1 VRAAVR
7 NILLFALSPIL
18 LLAAGCGGGSS
29 SPGSNNNPI
38 PTSGQNVQSIAVNSG
53 PLNNYA
59 NGVFTS
65 VTVCVPGSSNCQ
77 TINDV
82 LVDTGSSGLRLL
94 SSALTLSLPQQTASG
109 GSPVVECFQ
118 FLDGVTWGPVRAAD
132 IKLAG
137 EQASSVPIQVIG
149 DPGFPTVPSSCT
161 SAGAPEDTLQKLL
174 ANGILGISPFRQD
187 CGPACAI
194 SGSGNPGLYYICPAS
209 GCTQTQEGLAQ
220 QLQNPVWM
228 FSQDNNGLVVAL
240 PSVPATGAP
249 SLSGSLIFGVS
260 TQSNNALGSAKVFTL
275 DANGNITTSFRG
287 QSYTNSFID
296 TGSNGIFFLTS
307 TITGIPTC
315 PSPNSGF
322 YCPSST
328 QNLSA
333 TQIGANGTS
342 ANVSFSVANADT
354 LFATPNFA
362 FNDLAG
368 TNAGVFDWGL
378 PFFFGHD
385 VFMGIEGQS
394 SPAGLGPFWA
404 Y

>member
-1 VRAAVR
+1 MRGSPR
-7 NILLFALSPIL
+7 NFFVFALSGSL
-18 LLAAGCGGGSS
+18 FLATGCGGGSS
-29 SPGSNNNPI
+29 SSGSNNNPI
-38 PTSGQNVQSIAVNSG
+38 PTSGQNVQPIAVNSG

-65 VTVCVPGSSNCQ
+65 VTICVPRSSNCQ

-82 LVDTGSSGLRLL
+82 LVDTGSSGLRVL
-94 SSALTLSLPQQTASG
+94 SSALTLSLPQQTGAG
-109 GSPVVECFQ
+109 GSPVAECSQ
-118 FLDGVTWGPVRAAD
+118 FLDGITWGPVRAAD
-132 IKLAG
+132 ITLAG
-137 EQASSVPIQVIG
+137 EVASSVPIQVIG
-149 DPGFPTVPSSCT
+149 DPGFPTIPSACT
-161 SAGAPEDTLQKLL
+161 QAGAPEDTLQKLL

-194 SGSGNPGLYYICPAS
+194 TGSGNPGLYYLCPPS
-209 GCTQTQEGLAQ
+209 GCTQTQQGLGQ

-228 FSQDNNGLVVAL
+228 FSQDNNGLMVAL
-240 PSVPATGAP
+240 PSVLASGAP
-249 SLSGSLIFGVS
+249 SVSGSLIFGIG
-260 TQSNNALGSAKVFTL
+260 TESNNVLGSAKVFTL
-275 DANGNITTSFRG
+275 DGNGNITTSFRG
-287 QSYTNSFID
+287 QSYTKSFID
-296 TGSNGIFFLTS
+296 TGSNGIFFLNS

-342 ANVSFSVANADT
+342 SSVSFSVANADT
-354 LFATPNFA
+354 LFASPNFA

-378 PFFFGHD
+378 PFFFGHN
-385 VFMGIEGQS
+385 VFMGIEGQGT
-394 SPAGLGPFWA
+394 PAGPGPYWA